1 MGHGTRGQTDV
12 LGMIASA
19 EIRKIHLSKPLPE
32 IVVAPDTYEVSPEPV
47 ILVANLSGALALC
60 LHDEGRGVGGLL
72 HLRYTSGDGRPSDV
86 TDNTLSSVLVVLD
99 RFKKA
104 VLGNSFRSDEVQA
117 RVLAHALPPLG
128 AAEPTASIVD
138 LVQADFADS
147 KIHCGSQ
154 VVRRQE
160 GLCICFEP
168 FHGRVW
174 VSGPNDKR
182 HAAQARGRR
191 TASQR

>member
-1 MGHGTRGQTDV
+1 MVTDEFESSRSDNGSRNAPSIRDWVGIGQSGV

-19 EIRKIHLSKPLPE
+19 EIRNIHLSKPLPE
-32 IVVAPDTYEVSPEPV
+32 IVVAPDAYEVSPEPV

-104 VLGNSFRSDEVQA
+104 VLGNSFRPDEVPPPA
-117 RVLAHALPPLG
+117 RR
-128 AAEPTASIVD
+128 S
-138 LVQADFADS
+138 
-147 KIHCGSQ
+147 
-154 VVRRQE
+154 
-160 GLCICFEP
+160 
-168 FHGRVW
+168 
-174 VSGPNDKR
+174 
-182 HAAQARGRR
+182 RR
-191 TASQR
+191 TAALRAAGSTGREQPQRPRARRAPRSCATHPARPAHAPPAG